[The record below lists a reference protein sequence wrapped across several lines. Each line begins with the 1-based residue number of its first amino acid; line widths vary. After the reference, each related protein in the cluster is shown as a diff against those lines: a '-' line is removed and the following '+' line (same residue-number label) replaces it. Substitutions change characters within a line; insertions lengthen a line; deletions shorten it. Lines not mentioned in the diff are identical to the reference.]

1 MNEHLA
7 ILHKFECLEPEPE
20 PRVVEREKA
29 NCLII
34 NTSIRRNKILDL
46 QFTIATLK
54 QIYENKVEIVWQ
66 DRNLCLEH

>member
-1 MNEHLA
+1 MNKHLA

-54 QIYENKVEIVWQ
+54 QIYENKVAIVRQ